1 MKKLMI
7 IAAVVLATVA
17 SQGASFVWSTSSKIA
32 DATGTAITT
41 ADGYSALLNG
51 GSIVLVQLASA
62 SDWSTA
68 TVLDA
73 GTNGNAANIVAS
85 GPSSKKGT
93 LSSTYMFNGATASL
107 KDGDIL
113 AVMFKDASGNLS
125 QLQYA
130 DGTAVD
136 TTFTISGLDAGGDTW
151 DGGVFTYA
159 SGQTFTVAAVPEP
172 TSGLLLLLGM
182 AGLALRRKQA

>member
-7 IAAVVLATVA
+7 IAAVAFASVA
-17 SQGASFVWSTSSKIA
+17 SYGASFVWNTSSKIA
-32 DATGTAITT
+32 DATGTAITS
-41 ADGYSALLNG
+41 ADGYSTLLNG

-85 GPSSKKGT
+85 GPAGKKGT
-93 LSSTYMFNGATASL
+93 LSSTYMFDGATSSL

-113 AVMFKDASGNLS
+113 AVMFKDSSGSLS

-130 DGTAVD
+130 DGTAVN

-151 DGGVFTYA
+151 DGGIFTFA
-159 SGQTFTVAAVPEP
+159 SGQNFTVAAVPEP